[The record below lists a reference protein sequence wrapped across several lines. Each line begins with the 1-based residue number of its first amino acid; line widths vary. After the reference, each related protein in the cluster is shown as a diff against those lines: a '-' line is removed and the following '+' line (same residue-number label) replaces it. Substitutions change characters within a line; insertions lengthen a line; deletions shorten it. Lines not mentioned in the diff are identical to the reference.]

1 MQIIDDQIDDA
12 ALMAIGRDV
21 VQLLRS
27 GEIDVLA
34 ARFGYAVALG
44 RKLAVAIRDDLA
56 ACLEQIGSAGLGRKI
71 EFDCE
76 VKFFAPNTSSLFAVV
91 DCVVPALNGGDVLIE
106 VVVTSNGRDKY
117 ATLEQVSVVN

>member
-21 VQLLRS
+21 VQLMRS

-56 ACLEQIGSAGLGRKI
+56 ACLEQIGSAGLACNI

-117 ATLEQVSVVN
+117 ATLEQISVVN